1 MTHGHLSWGDRL
13 KYRLWAGFVTKPKRK
28 NWIFAIV
35 LLAVYAV
42 VFLPIGLSTGLLH
55 WQPVLN
61 PWVWGSVSIV
71 SLIMPGFNEEL
82 IFRVLLIPHPT
93 EPIGPITRQKTI
105 VLSWILFLLLH
116 LTPWTPAFFHQ
127 PPFLMGAGL
136 LGIVCTLSYL
146 QSRCIWMPM
155 LIHWAIVVNWLLI
168 WGGLE
173 KVSIVL

>member
-1 MTHGHLSWGDRL
+1 MKYPHLSWGDRL

-61 PWVWGSVSIV
+61 PWVWMNVTIA

-155 LIHWAIVVNWLLI
+155 LIHWTIVVNWLLI

-173 KVSIVL
+173 KV